1 MTHKWLPEIYY
12 EENKEGLTN
21 GLPFVKVPSDK
32 EMPSAIFLCELK
44 EIEEEEQNEMF
55 VHMFCNM
62 TTLKHNLD
70 KETYDRVRACMGLEP
85 VDVAAKK
92 GKEITDR
99 VNNNISSMS
108 EK

>member
-21 GLPFVKVPSDK
+21 GLPFVKVPTDK

-44 EIEEEEQNEMF
+44 EIKEEEQNEMF

>member
-1 MTHKWLPEIYY
+1 MLQHVHDLLLH
-12 EENKEGLTN
+12 GQ
-21 GLPFVKVPSDK
+21 
-32 EMPSAIFLCELK
+32 
-44 EIEEEEQNEMF
+44 EEEQNEMF

-62 TTLKHNLD
+62 TTLKHALD
-70 KETYDRVRACMGLEP
+70 KETYDLVRTSIGLEP
-85 VDVAAKK
+85 VDVASKK